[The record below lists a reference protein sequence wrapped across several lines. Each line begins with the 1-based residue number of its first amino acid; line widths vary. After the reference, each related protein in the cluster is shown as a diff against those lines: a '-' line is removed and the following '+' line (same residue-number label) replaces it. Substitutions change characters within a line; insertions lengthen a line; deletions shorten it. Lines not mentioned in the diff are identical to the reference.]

1 MYLVRWSAVLAL
13 GFLAASCR
21 NDVQPDQPRLNGTY
35 VLGSVT
41 GNGPATGSF
50 SFMVSGQ
57 VVRKVR
63 YRNADGSLSN
73 EYVAVG
79 TYRGQ
84 TSAIDFSL
92 RDDSGRSPYAWTAF
106 GSMEPGPALVLR
118 YPDGADGWVTEH
130 YIPE

>member
-1 MYLVRWSAVLAL
+1 MHLVRWSVLAL
-13 GFLAASCR
+13 GFVATSCR
-21 NDVQPDQPRLNGTY
+21 NDLQPDQPRLNGTY
-35 VLGSVT
+35 ILDSVT

-63 YRNADGSLSN
+63 YRNGDGSLSK

-79 TYRGQ
+79 THRGQ

-92 RDDSGRSPYAWTAF
+92 RDDSGNSPYAWTAF
-106 GSMEPGPALVLR
+106 GSMEPGPLLLLR
-118 YPDGADGWVTEH
+118 YPAPADGWIYE
-130 YIPE
+130 YYRPE

>member
-1 MYLVRWSAVLAL
+1 MHLIRWSAACTL
-13 GFLAASCR
+13 GFVVAACR
-21 NDVQPDQPRLNGTY
+21 NDVQPDHPRVNGTY
-35 VLGSVT
+35 VLESVT
-41 GNGPATGSF
+41 GNGPAIGSL

-63 YRNADGSLSN
+63 YRNADGSLSG

-79 TYRGQ
+79 TYHGQ

-106 GSMEPGPALVLR
+106 GSMEGTVFTLR
-118 YPDGADGWVTEH
+118 YPDGADGWVYE
-130 YIPE
+130 YYQPE